1 MSHGLSNAATFPP
14 KRQMT
19 EEKTIMKAIVVT
31 DQDYRDLVTFFAKEF
46 NPGGDTAIDRK
57 IVDYIKSRVE
67 NILENETDL
76 ATTAISES
84 AHPRASHALTAGVR
98 VFGVSHCHIDGTMM
112 GQKKCPCLLALS
124 HLSHCLIIF
133 QKGVNRKKHAPQK
146 RGRGREFFRTWQSE
160 LSRVT

>member
-1 MSHGLSNAATFPP
+1 MPRRCFA
-14 KRQMT
+14 KRQ
-19 EEKTIMKAIVVT
+19 
-31 DQDYRDLVTFFAKEF
+31 R
-46 NPGGDTAIDRK
+46 PR
-57 IVDYIKSRVE
+57 IKSRVE

-146 RGRGREFFRTWQSE
+146 RGGVECAPGAGQFEVSDLTR
-160 LSRVT
+160 